1 MAANIYLAAPFF
13 NDEQIQRLQQVEKAL
28 IENTSIDNVFV
39 PMNDT
44 NAAGLE
50 FGTPQWRD
58 LAYHED
64 LAGLT
69 NADVVV
75 AVYDYEAGYSD
86 PGTMFEIGYAVAN
99 QIPVVVYYQQHQSVN
114 LMIAQGL
121 HYYCHQLAELSV
133 LNFMQ
138 LPEKPFTGEV
148 F

>member
-13 NDEQIQRLQQVEKAL
+13 DDDQIERLQAVEQTLKQNPTVAN
-28 IENTSIDNVFV
+28 IFV

-50 FGTPQWRD
+50 FGTPQWRN

-69 NADVVV
+69 SADVVV
-75 AVYDYEAGYSD
+75 AVYDYKAGYSD
-86 PGTMFEIGYAVAN
+86 PGTMFEIGYAVAK
-99 QIPVVVYYQQHQSVN
+99 QIPVVVYYQQHHSVN

-121 HYYCHQLAELSV
+121 HHYCHQLIELTQ
-133 LNFMQ
+133 LNFEH

>member
-13 NDEQIQRLQQVEKAL
+13 NDEQIQRLQAVEKVLNA
-28 IENTSIDNVFV
+28 NSSVGNVFV

-75 AVYDYEAGYSD
+75 AVYDYEATYSD

-99 QIPVVVYYQQHQSVN
+99 KIPVLVYYENHQSVN

-121 HYYCHQLAELSV
+121 TYYCHQLAELRE
-133 LNFMQ
+133 LNFVT

>member
-13 NDEQIQRLQQVEKAL
+13 NDDQIQRLQAVEQTLKTNPSVGN
-28 IENTSIDNVFV
+28 IFV

-44 NAAGLE
+44 NATGLE
-50 FGTPQWRD
+50 IGTPQWRN
-58 LAYHED
+58 LVYHED
-64 LAGLT
+64 LAGLE

-75 AVYDYEAGYSD
+75 AIYDYEAENSD
-86 PGTMFEIGYAVAN
+86 PGTMFEIGFAVAN
-99 QIPVVVYYQQHQSVN
+99 KIPVLVYYENHQRVN

-121 HYYCHQLAELSV
+121 HYYCHQLAELSQ
-133 LNFMQ
+133 LNFID